1 MKQYEGLF
9 ILDTQDS
16 VDSVDAIIKALGG
29 LIGKSSGKVLNE
41 QKMDR
46 RSFARVA
53 NKKNSGGFYVNL
65 VFEME
70 PGGLEEFRAALRKRP
85 EVFRVQITL
94 ANAAAVAD

>member
-16 VDSVDAIIKALGG
+16 AEGVDAIIKALGE
-29 LIGKSSGKVLNE
+29 LIDSSGGKVLNE

-53 NKKNSGGFYVNL
+53 NNKNSGGFYVNL

-94 ANAAAVAD
+94 ANAPVVAD

>member
-16 VDSVDAIIKALGG
+16 AEGVDAIIKALGE
-29 LIGKSSGKVLNE
+29 LIDSSGGKVLNE

-65 VFEME
+65 MFEME
-70 PGGLEEFRAALRKRP
+70 PGGMEEFRAALRKRP

-94 ANAAAVAD
+94 ANATAAAS

>member
-16 VDSVDAIIKALGG
+16 AEGVDAIIKALGE
-29 LIGKSSGKVLNE
+29 LIDSSGGKVLNE

-70 PGGLEEFRAALRKRP
+70 SGGLEEFRAALHKRP

-94 ANAAAVAD
+94 ANASVVAD

>member
-1 MKQYEGLF
+1 VKQYEGLF

-16 VDSVDAIIKALGG
+16 AEGVDAIIKTLGE
-29 LIGKSSGKVLNE
+29 LIDSSGGKVLNE

-94 ANAAAVAD
+94 ANAPVVAD

>member
-16 VDSVDAIIKALGG
+16 AEGVDALIKALDE
-29 LIGKSSGKVLNE
+29 LINSSGGKVLNE

-53 NKKNSGGFYVNL
+53 NKKNSGGFFLNL

-70 PGGLEEFRAALRKRP
+70 PGGLKEFSAALRKRP

-94 ANAAAVAD
+94 ANAPAVAD

>member
-16 VDSVDAIIKALGG
+16 AEGVDAIIKALGEH
-29 LIGKSSGKVLNE
+29 IDSSGGKVLNE

-94 ANAAAVAD
+94 ANAPVVAD

>member
-9 ILDTQDS
+9 ILDTQNS
-16 VDSVDAIIKALGG
+16 AEGVDALIKALDE
-29 LIGKSSGKVLNE
+29 LINSSGGKVLNE

-53 NKKNSGGFYVNL
+53 NKKNSGGFYVNFM
-65 VFEME
+65 FEME
-70 PGGLEEFRAALRKRP
+70 PGSLEEFQAALRKRP

-94 ANAAAVAD
+94 ANTPAVAD

>member
-16 VDSVDAIIKALGG
+16 AEGVDAIIKALSE
-29 LIGKSSGKVLNE
+29 LIGSSGGKVLNE

-94 ANAAAVAD
+94 ANTPVVAD

>member
-16 VDSVDAIIKALGG
+16 AEGVDAIIKALGE
-29 LIGKSSGKVLNE
+29 LIDSSGGKVLNE

-53 NKKNSGGFYVNL
+53 NKKISGGFFLNL

-70 PGGLEEFRAALRKRP
+70 PGGLKEFSAALRKRP

>member
-1 MKQYEGLF
+1 MKPYEGLF

-16 VDSVDAIIKALGG
+16 AESVDTIIDALGG
-29 LIGKSSGKVLNE
+29 LIGKSGGKVLNE

-53 NKKNSGGFYVNL
+53 NKKNSGGFYLNL

-70 PGGLEEFRAALRKRP
+70 PSGLKEFSAVLRKRP

>member
-16 VDSVDAIIKALGG
+16 AEGVDALIKALDE
-29 LIGKSSGKVLNE
+29 LINSSGGKVLNE

-65 VFEME
+65 VFKME
-70 PGGLEEFRAALRKRP
+70 PGGLEEFRATLHKRP

-94 ANAAAVAD
+94 ANAQVVAD

>member
-16 VDSVDAIIKALGG
+16 AESVDTIIEALGG
-29 LIGKSSGKVLNE
+29 LIGKSGGKVLNE

-70 PGGLEEFRAALRKRP
+70 PGGLKEFSATLRKRP

-94 ANAAAVAD
+94 ANAPAVAD

>member
-16 VDSVDAIIKALGG
+16 AEGVDAIIKALGE
-29 LIGKSSGKVLNE
+29 LIDSSGGKVLNE

-65 VFEME
+65 MFEME
-70 PGGLEEFRAALRKRP
+70 PGGFAEFKAALRKRP

>member
-16 VDSVDAIIKALGG
+16 AEGVDAIIKALGE
-29 LIGKSSGKVLNE
+29 LIDSSGGKVLNE

-70 PGGLEEFRAALRKRP
+70 PGGLEGFRAALRKRS

-94 ANAAAVAD
+94 ANAPVAAD

>member
-16 VDSVDAIIKALGG
+16 AEGVDAIIKALGE
-29 LIGKSSGKVLNE
+29 LIDSSGGKVLNE

-70 PGGLEEFRAALRKRP
+70 PGGLEEFRAVLRKRP

-94 ANAAAVAD
+94 ANAPVAAD

>member
-16 VDSVDAIIKALGG
+16 AEGVDALIKALDE
-29 LIGKSSGKVLNE
+29 LINSSGGKVLNE

-53 NKKNSGGFYVNL
+53 NKKNSGGFYVNFM
-65 VFEME
+65 FEME
-70 PGGLEEFRAALRKRP
+70 PGGLGEFQTALRKRP

-94 ANAAAVAD
+94 ANAAASAD

>member
-16 VDSVDAIIKALGG
+16 AESVDAIVQALGV
-29 LIGKSSGKVLNE
+29 LIGKSGGKVVNE

-46 RSFARVA
+46 RSFSRVA

-70 PGGLEEFRAALRKRP
+70 PGGLEEFRVVLRKHP
-85 EVFRVQITL
+85 EVYRVQITL
-94 ANAAAVAD
+94 ANTMPVTD

>member
-16 VDSVDAIIKALGG
+16 AEGVDAIIKALGE
-29 LIGKSSGKVLNE
+29 LIDSSGGKVLNE

-65 VFEME
+65 VFEMA

-94 ANAAAVAD
+94 ANAPVAAD

>member
-16 VDSVDAIIKALGG
+16 AEGVDAIIKALGE
-29 LIGKSSGKVLNE
+29 LIDRSGGKVLNE

-85 EVFRVQITL
+85 EVFRVQIPL
-94 ANAAAVAD
+94 ANAAVVAD

>member
-16 VDSVDAIIKALGG
+16 AESIDAIIEALGV
-29 LIGKSSGKVLNE
+29 LIGKSGGKVLNE

-46 RSFARVA
+46 RSFSRVA

-70 PGGLEEFRAALRKRP
+70 PGGLEEFRTALRKRP
-85 EVFRVQITL
+85 EMFRVQITL
-94 ANAAAVAD
+94 ANASVVAD

>member
-16 VDSVDAIIKALGG
+16 AEGVDAIIKALGE
-29 LIGKSSGKVLNE
+29 LIDSSGGKVINE

-46 RSFARVA
+46 RSFVRVA

-70 PGGLEEFRAALRKRP
+70 PGGLEDFRVALHKRP
-85 EVFRVQITL
+85 EMFLVQITL
-94 ANAAAVAD
+94 ANATAASN

>member
-16 VDSVDAIIKALGG
+16 AEGVDAIIKALGE
-29 LIGKSSGKVLNE
+29 LIDRSGGKVLNE
-41 QKMDR
+41 QKMER

-53 NKKNSGGFYVNL
+53 NKKKSGGFYVNL

-94 ANAAAVAD
+94 ANAPVAAD

>member
-16 VDSVDAIIKALGG
+16 AEGVDAIIKALGE
-29 LIGKSSGKVLNE
+29 LIDSSGGKVLNE

-53 NKKNSGGFYVNL
+53 NKKNSGGFYLNL
-65 VFEME
+65 VFQME
-70 PGGLEEFRAALRKRP
+70 PGGLEEFKAALRKRP
-85 EVFRVQITL
+85 EVFRTQITV
-94 ANAAAVAD
+94 ASAPTVAD

>member
-1 MKQYEGLF
+1 VKQYEGLF

-16 VDSVDAIIKALGG
+16 AEGVDAIIKALSE
-29 LIGKSSGKVLNE
+29 LINSSGGKVLNE

-65 VFEME
+65 IFEME
-70 PGGLEEFRAALRKRP
+70 PDGLEEFRATLHKRP

-94 ANAAAVAD
+94 ANAPVVAD

>member
-16 VDSVDAIIKALGG
+16 AEGVDAIIKALVE
-29 LIGKSSGKVLNE
+29 LIDSSGGKVLNE

-46 RSFARVA
+46 RPFARVA

-94 ANAAAVAD
+94 ANAPVVAD

>member
-1 MKQYEGLF
+1 MKEYEGLF

-16 VDSVDAIIKALGG
+16 AEGVDAIIKALGE
-29 LIGKSSGKVLNE
+29 LIDSSGGKVLNE

-94 ANAAAVAD
+94 ANAAVVAD

>member
-16 VDSVDAIIKALGG
+16 AEGVDALIKALDE
-29 LIGKSSGKVLNE
+29 LINSSGGKVLNE

-46 RSFARVA
+46 RPFARVA

-70 PGGLEEFRAALRKRP
+70 PDGLEEFRAGLRKRP

-94 ANAAAVAD
+94 ANAAASAD

>member
-16 VDSVDAIIKALGG
+16 AEGVDAIMKALSE
-29 LIGKSSGKVLNE
+29 LIGSSGGKVLNE

-94 ANAAAVAD
+94 ANTPVVAD

>member
-16 VDSVDAIIKALGG
+16 AEGVDTIIQAIGE
-29 LIGKSSGKVLNE
+29 LIGKSGGKVLNE

-53 NKKNSGGFYVNL
+53 NKKNSGGFYLNL

-70 PGGLEEFRAALRKRP
+70 PGGLKEFSAALRKRP

-94 ANAAAVAD
+94 ANAPAVAD

>member
-16 VDSVDAIIKALGG
+16 AEGVDAIIQALGE
-29 LIGKSSGKVLNE
+29 LISTSGGKVLNE
-41 QKMDR
+41 QKIDR

-70 PGGLEEFRAALRKRP
+70 PGGLEEFRVALRKRP

-94 ANAAAVAD
+94 ANAPVVAD

>member
-9 ILDTQDS
+9 ILDTHDS
-16 VDSVDAIIKALGG
+16 AEGVDALIKALDE
-29 LIGKSSGKVLNE
+29 LINSSGGKVLNE

-53 NKKNSGGFYVNL
+53 NKKNSGGFFLNL

-70 PGGLEEFRAALRKRP
+70 PSGLKEFSAALRKRP

-94 ANAAAVAD
+94 ANVPAVAD

>member
-16 VDSVDAIIKALGG
+16 AEGVDAIIKAFGE
-29 LIGKSSGKVLNE
+29 LIDSFGGKVLNE

-53 NKKNSGGFYVNL
+53 NKKNSGGFYVNFM
-65 VFEME
+65 FEME
-70 PGGLEEFRAALRKRP
+70 PGGFEEFKAALRKRP

-94 ANAAAVAD
+94 ANVPAVAD

>member
-16 VDSVDAIIKALGG
+16 AEGVDAIIKALGE
-29 LIGKSSGKVLNE
+29 LIDSSGGKVLNE

-46 RSFARVA
+46 RSFARGA

-85 EVFRVQITL
+85 EVFRGQITL
-94 ANAAAVAD
+94 AIAPVVAD

>member
-16 VDSVDAIIKALGG
+16 AEGVDAIIKALGE
-29 LIGKSSGKVLNE
+29 LIDSSGGKVLNE

-65 VFEME
+65 VFEMA

-94 ANAAAVAD
+94 ANAPVVAD

>member
-16 VDSVDAIIKALGG
+16 AEGVDAIIKAVDE
-29 LIGKSSGKVLNE
+29 LIGKSGGKVLNE

-70 PGGLEEFRAALRKRP
+70 PGGLEEFRTAIRKRP
-85 EVFRVQITL
+85 EVFRLQITL
-94 ANAAAVAD
+94 ASTPAVAD

>member
-16 VDSVDAIIKALGG
+16 SESVDAIIQALGEF
-29 LIGKSSGKVLNE
+29 IGKSGGKVLNE

-53 NKKNSGGFYVNL
+53 NKKNSGGFFLNL

-70 PGGLEEFRAALRKRP
+70 PGGLKEFSAALRKRP

-94 ANAAAVAD
+94 ANTPAVAD